1 MPDPR
6 VAVASHGHLRRFV
19 LANERV
25 VVATRRHWA
34 KLLEPIVTT
43 VVSFLVVGVLV
54 QLAPPATR
62 DVVQWLWIVWILVL
76 ARLGWKWL
84 EWYHEW
90 FVATDKRLL
99 LAYGLLVHKV
109 AMMPLTKVTDMGYSR
124 TPLGQVIGFGRFVM
138 ESAGQE
144 QALRQ
149 IDWVPHPDATYR
161 KLVATIFQPGTQPA
175 FPQPGS
181 MAGLNRPPAIV
192 PRPRDENDPNP
203 PTQEI
208 PAVPRPATGQTPGVP
223 RPATGQT
230 PVSGTPAEAGGRRAG
245 ITHERID
252 ALPIP
257 RLPEGT
263 GGGTT
268 VPKPFL

>member
-1 MPDPR
+1 VPEPR
-6 VAVASHGHLRRFV
+6 DAVASHGHLRRYV

-34 KLLEPIVTT
+34 KLLEPIATT
-43 VVSFLVVGVLV
+43 LVAFLVIGAIV
-54 QLAPPATR
+54 QSVPAATR
-62 DVVQWLWIVWILVL
+62 DTVQWLWIVWFVVL

-109 AMMPLTKVTDMGYSR
+109 AMMPLAKVTDMGYTR

-161 KLVATIFQPGTQPA
+161 KLVATIFQPGVQPA

-181 MAGLNRPPAIV
+181 LAGLNRPPALV
-192 PRPRDENDPNP
+192 PRPRDDDARP

-208 PAVPRPATGQTPGVP
+208 PVTRPGAGQT
-223 RPATGQT
+223 
-230 PVSGTPAEAGGRRAG
+230 SGTGSTAERGGRVPG
-245 ITHERID
+245 LTGERGS
-252 ALPIP
+252 AQPMP
-257 RLPEGT
+257 KPPKSS

-268 VPKPFL
+268 IPKPFL